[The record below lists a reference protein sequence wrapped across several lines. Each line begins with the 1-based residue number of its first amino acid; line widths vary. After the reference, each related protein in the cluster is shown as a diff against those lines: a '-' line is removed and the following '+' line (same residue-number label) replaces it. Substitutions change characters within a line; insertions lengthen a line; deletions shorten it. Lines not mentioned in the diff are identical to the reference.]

1 VTYLSQSSIRPS
13 KMVFL
18 LFCYLRIFDTKM
30 GLRIYS
36 VFYVK
41 IDVIKVRTNAVDRLL
56 QGTKIIKH
64 VS

>member
-1 VTYLSQSSIRPS
+1 
-13 KMVFL
+13 
-18 LFCYLRIFDTKM
+18 M

-36 VFYVK
+36 VFYVR
-41 IDVIKVRTNAVDRLL
+41 IDVIKVPTNAVDRLL